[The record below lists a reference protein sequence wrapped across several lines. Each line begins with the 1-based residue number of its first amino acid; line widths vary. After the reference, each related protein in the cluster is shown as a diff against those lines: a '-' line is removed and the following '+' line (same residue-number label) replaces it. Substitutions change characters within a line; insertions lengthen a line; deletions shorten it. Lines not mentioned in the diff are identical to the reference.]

1 MNFGK
6 RKKSP
11 DVEGAAACLQFQ
23 RGNSPH
29 PKAFY
34 PDFGPGLKVL
44 ILLVDH
50 QQHLSDVTSLT
61 CSVLPVASLTWQE
74 AVGPQQQKVVI
85 IHECVWE
92 RNKQSVSE
100 WVPALLLWCVKKRG
114 GGGVNAPPPAS
125 CVWFFKEP
133 LKGHLF
139 FSQQEL

>member
-11 DVEGAAACLQFQ
+11 DVEGAAARLQFQ

-29 PKAFY
+29 PKAFC

-85 IHECVWE
+85 IHECV
-92 RNKQSVSE
+92 
-100 WVPALLLWCVKKRG
+100 
-114 GGGVNAPPPAS
+114 
-125 CVWFFKEP
+125 
-133 LKGHLF
+133 
-139 FSQQEL
+139 